1 MSELLRTTAPPDF
14 ARLTTRELARL
25 CHRAE
30 DAGDDVLLCEV
41 QDEVT
46 RRGVTG
52 VFMEHYWDLWRT
64 EFRPR
69 PGKCK
74 R

>member
-1 MSELLRTTAPPDF
+1 VSELLRTTAPPDF
-14 ARLTTRELARL
+14 ARLATRELARL

-30 DAGDDVLLCEV
+30 DTGDDVLLCEV
-41 QDEVT
+41 HDEVT
-46 RRGVTG
+46 RRQAARPGTLG
-52 VFMEHYWDLWRT
+52 VFMTHYWDLWRT

-69 PGKCK
+69 